1 MHILV
6 HLDGSPASERTLHTA
21 VHFAARHGALL
32 RGIFLNQNTTL
43 GSNDT
48 GPLQESFLEKACALG
63 VGAEW
68 LGRVESLSHLV
79 CQGYASDLLI
89 TGQPISS
96 TGVEFVERLV
106 LRAGRP
112 ILLVPTAGRFET
124 CGTRVMVA
132 WSSGREAARALAD
145 ALPILQGANRVW
157 LTTTTSDS
165 GGESSTSLQLDDLTS
180 FLKHH
185 RISATPDTL
194 PCGHLQ
200 PGDVLLSRACE
211 EGIDLLVMGA
221 INASTGSRTGLGKVA
236 THILHHMTLPVL
248 MSH

>member
-6 HLDGSPASERTLHTA
+6 HLDGSPAAERTLHSA
-21 VHFAARHGALL
+21 AHFASRHGALL
-32 RGIFLNQNTTL
+32 RGMYLPQSHSLYSEDADPIQAK
-43 GSNDT
+43 
-48 GPLQESFLEKACALG
+48 FLEKAGSLG

-68 LGRVESLSHLV
+68 LGSAESLAHLV
-79 CQGYASDLLI
+79 SQGFASDLLI
-89 TGQPISS
+89 SGQP
-96 TGVEFVERLV
+96 TGSAGLEFVERLI

-112 ILLVPTAGRFET
+112 ILLVPAAGRFES

-145 ALPILQGANRVW
+145 ALPILQTANRVW
-157 LTTTTSDS
+157 ITTTTSDS
-165 GGESSTSLQLDDLTS
+165 GGETNLHLQFNDLIS

-185 RISATPDTL
+185 RISAMPDTL
-194 PCGHLQ
+194 PCGRLH

-221 INASTGSRTGLGKVA
+221 INATSGSRPELGKLA
-236 THILHHMTLPVL
+236 AHILQHMTLPVL
-248 MSH
+248 LSH